1 MAESD
6 PAKETAIRQARDLL
20 RGLDVAMLGT
30 LRRTDAGPNV
40 SLVLVA
46 VDHDLSPVLL
56 ISTLAEH
63 TRNIDV
69 DDRVSLL
76 FDGTAGLENRLTGA
90 RLTVQGRATRTVE
103 ARHRTRFLARHPEA
117 ADYADF
123 ADFAFYRVD
132 IEATH
137 QVADFGRID
146 ALGAVALMRPDA
158 LTQPL
163 VAAEADIVA
172 HMNQDHGD
180 AIELFATRLL
190 GRASGGWV
198 MTGCDSAG
206 CDLRRGGMVARLPF
220 DAEVSNGD
228 GARRQLVR
236 LTRRARGSAR
246 D

>member
-6 PAKETAIRQARDLL
+6 PAKETAISQARDLL
-20 RGLDVAMLGT
+20 RGLDAAMLGT
-30 LRRTDAGPNV
+30 LRRVDAGPNV

-46 VDHDLSPVLL
+46 VDHDLSPILL

-76 FDGTAGLENRLTGA
+76 FDGTAGLESRLTGA
-90 RLTVQGRATRTVE
+90 RLTVQGRAVRSDE
-103 ARHRTRFLARHPEA
+103 ARHRARFLARHPEA
-117 ADYADF
+117 AGYADF

-132 IEATH
+132 VEAAH
-137 QVADFGRID
+137 QVAGFGRID

-158 LTQPL
+158 LAQPL

-172 HMNQDHGD
+172 HMNDDHGD
-180 AIELFATRLL
+180 AIELCATRLL
-190 GRASGGWV
+190 GHASGGWV

-206 CDLRRGGMVARLPF
+206 CDLRRGGTVARLPF
-220 DAEVSNGD
+220 DAEVSDGD

-236 LTRRARGSAR
+236 LTRRARESAQA
-246 D
+246 